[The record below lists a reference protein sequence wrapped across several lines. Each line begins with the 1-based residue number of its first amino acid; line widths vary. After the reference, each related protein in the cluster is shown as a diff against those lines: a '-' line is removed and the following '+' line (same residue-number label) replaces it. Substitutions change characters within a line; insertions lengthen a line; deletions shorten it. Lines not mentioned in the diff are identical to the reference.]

1 VGTCEAAFIVLVVEY
16 ATLVVEDAAYFGATR
31 SNGGPRRLDVGD
43 DEVEPL
49 RGTWVRGR
57 EATAKNDG
65 TWRTRGSDLNDPKAA
80 LARYVGIQP
89 PAETC
94 IETLCPVDVGHRNN
108 DNFELHVD
116 FV

>member
-1 VGTCEAAFIVLVVEY
+1 MA
-16 ATLVVEDAAYFGATR
+16 
-31 SNGGPRRLDVGD
+31 NQ
-43 DEVEPL
+43 
-49 RGTWVRGR
+49 
-57 EATAKNDG
+57 
-65 TWRTRGSDLNDPKAA
+65 GSDLNDPKAA

-94 IETLCPVDVGHRNN
+94 IETFCPVDVGHRNN